1 MSKVKYYFDAETLS
15 YRPIKATN
23 INRIINFLLFVLS
36 SFSFG
41 LICLLILL
49 NSDILNTPSE
59 IAQKRTIQNY
69 ELQFDILNKKLS
81 QLESVVANVEERDN
95 NLYRVYFEAS
105 PIPEEQRYAGFGGV
119 NRYRDLEGYD
129 NLSLIHI

>member
-41 LICLLILL
+41 VICLLILL

-81 QLESVVANVEERDN
+81 QLESEIGRASCRER
-95 NLYRVYFEAS
+95 V
-105 PIPEEQRYAGFGGV
+105 
-119 NRYRDLEGYD
+119 
-129 NLSLIHI
+129 

>member
-23 INRIINFLLFVLS
+23 INRVINFLLFVLS

-49 NSDILNTPSE
+49 NSDILNTLLRLHK
-59 IAQKRTIQNY
+59 KRTIQNY

-81 QLESVVANVEERDN
+81 QLESVVANEEEIIIYIVFILKLALYLRSKGTLVLVELTDTE
-95 NLYRVYFEAS
+95 
-105 PIPEEQRYAGFGGV
+105 I
-119 NRYRDLEGYD
+119 
-129 NLSLIHI
+129 